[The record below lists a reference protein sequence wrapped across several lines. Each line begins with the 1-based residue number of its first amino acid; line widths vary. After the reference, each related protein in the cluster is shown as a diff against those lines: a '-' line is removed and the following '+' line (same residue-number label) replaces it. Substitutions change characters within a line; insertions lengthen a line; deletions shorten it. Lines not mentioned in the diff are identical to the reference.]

1 MAVAYPAYEH
11 YDFGGHD
18 SGHHGYESYSGDDH
32 QVDYGHHQISERI
45 GESHG
50 HDFGHHEEDEHVD
63 YYVRIC
69 IIFIISSENNCTLLH
84 TCTLYNN

>member
-18 SGHHGYESYSGDDH
+18 SGHHGFESYSGGEH

-50 HDFGHHEEDEHVD
+50 HEFGHHEEDEHVD
-63 YYVRIC
+63 YYVSFSYFALMAC
-69 IIFIISSENNCTLLH
+69 KKKNFQLH
-84 TCTLYNN
+84 ILT